1 MRRFRLQVFFGL
13 FFSAFIRFG
22 ICFLF
27 FVIGMLL
34 SPVNKMFFYFGIACL
49 IFEVVVALADAIRCM
64 SAAKNANS
72 GNPDVDEVFKVIFT
86 DDYDDPEVE
95 LAKALTK
102 LTGGTFH
109 GPEPVESI
117 YRPIAEEM
125 KSRITEKTTTE
136 EAVAIFRELVE
147 SSGIEDE
154 TITFTSSIERR
165 QGDWKKYFVMSFHLV
180 SSGHMMHFTMYYKH
194 TFSDPNT
201 ILEIICDEGREAFYQ
216 EVYDHQ
222 RYQKRASEI
231 PLHMDV
237 IL

>member
-72 GNPDVDEVFKVIFT
+72 GNPNVDEVFKVIFT

-165 QGDWKKYFVMSFHLV
+165 QGDWKKYFVMSFHLA

-222 RYQKRASEI
+222 RYQKRAAEI

>member
-165 QGDWKKYFVMSFHLV
+165 QGDWKKYFVMSFHLA
-180 SSGHMMHFTMYYKH
+180 SPGHMMHFTMYYKH
-194 TFSDPNT
+194 AFSDPNT

>member
-102 LTGGTFH
+102 LTGGCR
-109 GPEPVESI
+109 EYLSSD
-117 YRPIAEEM
+117 RRRDEEQNH
-125 KSRITEKTTTE
+125 RENNYGRGCCDIPGTGG
-136 EAVAIFRELVE
+136 IFRN
-147 SSGIEDE
+147 
-154 TITFTSSIERR
+154 RR
-165 QGDWKKYFVMSFHLV
+165 RDDHFYFIH
-180 SSGHMMHFTMYYKH
+180 
-194 TFSDPNT
+194 
-201 ILEIICDEGREAFYQ
+201 REKAG
-216 EVYDHQ
+216 
-222 RYQKRASEI
+222 
-231 PLHMDV
+231 
-237 IL
+237 